1 MTKAFPGNPY
11 ADTPYRASG
20 DTQAVMTAL
29 SALAYEQRT
38 ANLIAY
44 LDYVTR
50 MGMTG
55 PALTDPYTL
64 VLQRLGLDSEATE

>member
-1 MTKAFPGNPY
+1 MSANLPGNPY
-11 ADTPYRASG
+11 AGREPRTETDG
-20 DTQAVMTAL
+20 IM
-29 SALAYEQRT
+29 SALDTLSFEQRT

-64 VLQRLGLDSEATE
+64 VLQRLGLDQEATE